1 MQLGS
6 RGRAV
11 IDLDGDGDD
20 DVDGGGS
27 DDDRDVDA
35 SVNGDTVC
43 GHRVSVMC
51 TSTLLTCVV
60 QLNVRVPRIVDVS

>member
-11 IDLDGDGDD
+11 IDLDGDD

-43 GHRVSVMC
+43 GNRVSVMW